1 VLNATLGQAQV
12 LPFIIGGILLLARNE
27 KGLYWMAGGCISIFI
42 LSVLNAWVLLVEIL
56 R

>member
-1 VLNATLGQAQV
+1 MGQAMSV
-12 LPFIIGGILLLARNE
+12 PFIVGAGLMLAGSSAALPTLAAGVILAF
-27 KGLYWMAGGCISIFI
+27 A